1 MNYQNQK
8 EIFKILLHPQ
18 RSLSIRG
25 FYFIMFI
32 CFIISLSVGLFF
44 YSLGAWP
51 VIGFFGLDILLIYLA
66 FKINY
71 KSAKKTE
78 KIILTHQELIVER
91 QKLFGGINSWKFK
104 PPHWVKVTIKSH
116 SNSSSRVVL
125 SSHGEAIF
133 IGDSVSE
140 IERIETANKIKDGL
154 ERLKL
159 PS

>member
-1 MNYQNQK
+1 MNYKNQN
-8 EIFKILLHPQ
+8 EIFKILLSPH
-18 RSLSIRG
+18 RSLSTRG
-25 FYFIMFI
+25 FYFVMFL
-32 CFIISLSVGLFF
+32 CLIISVGVGLFF

-51 VIGFFGLDILLIYLA
+51 VISFFGLDILLIYIA

-78 KIILTHQELIVER
+78 KITLTHQELIVER
-91 QKLFGGINSWKFK
+91 QKLFGGSNSWKFK

-159 PS
+159 SS